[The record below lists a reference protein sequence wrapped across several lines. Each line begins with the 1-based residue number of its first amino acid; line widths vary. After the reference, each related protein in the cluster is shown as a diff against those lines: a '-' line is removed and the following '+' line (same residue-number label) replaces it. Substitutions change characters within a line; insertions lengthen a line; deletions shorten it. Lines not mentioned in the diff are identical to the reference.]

1 MLFQQSA
8 ELGVLRSQESLC
20 AAHNAVIL
28 VRSLPNAPH
37 PSSERIE
44 QTTWTSDE
52 SLATLTR
59 TGWPA
64 GRISAPSDLTMG
76 LGPIR

>member
-28 VRSLPNAPH
+28 VRSLPNAQH
-37 PSSERIE
+37 P
-44 QTTWTSDE
+44 
-52 SLATLTR
+52 LADR
-59 TGWPA
+59 TDDVDV
-64 GRISAPSDLTMG
+64 R
-76 LGPIR
+76 